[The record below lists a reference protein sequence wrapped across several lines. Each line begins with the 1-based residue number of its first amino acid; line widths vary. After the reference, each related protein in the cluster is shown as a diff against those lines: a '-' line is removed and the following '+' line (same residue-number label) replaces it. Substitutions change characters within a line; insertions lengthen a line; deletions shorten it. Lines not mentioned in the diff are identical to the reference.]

1 MSDNLVENE
10 IDLAPPFVNKRFYT
24 FRVQPQDVDF
34 QYNITLASLTNILLT
49 TAGLNADENEFGI
62 RNLNEI
68 NCTWVLLRLSVEM
81 NTFPKQYEEI
91 NIETWVESVGRAST
105 VRNFKIR
112 NHRNEIIGVA
122 TSIWAMINIKSRR
135 AQDLNLLNGIAEKA
149 TGEKLNMHS
158 PEKLLSIENGQV
170 DSFKVKYSHIDING
184 HVNSMR
190 YVEWIS
196 DAVDLEIYKN
206 MKIKRFDIN
215 FLNEIYYGEEIRIF
229 AIHTNGFDFNFEI
242 KTESKSSCR
251 ARILFSR

>member
-1 MSDNLVENE
+1 MSDNLVENQ
-10 IDLAPPFVNKRFYT
+10 IDLVPSEVNKRYYSLKI
-24 FRVQPQDVDF
+24 QPQEVDF

-62 RNLNEI
+62 RKLNEI

-81 NTFPKQYEEI
+81 NTFPQQYEKI
-91 NIETWVESVGRAST
+91 TVETWVENVGRAST

-112 NHRNEIIGVA
+112 NDQHEIIGVA
-122 TSIWAMINIKSRR
+122 TSIWAMINIESRR
-135 AQDLNLLNGIAEKA
+135 AQDLSLLNGITEKA
-149 TGEKLNMHS
+149 TGEKLNMLS
-158 PEKLLSIENGQV
+158 PEKLLSIDNIPV

-206 MKIKRFDIN
+206 LKIKRFDIN

-229 AIHTNGFDFNFEI
+229 ATITNEFNFNFEI

-251 ARILFSR
+251 ARIIFSR